1 MIRGWFQKSNVC
13 YNDFIKAL
21 LVDDVDYMNEYM
33 NQISLQTFSSF
44 DTGKRC

>member
-1 MIRGWFQKSNVC
+1 VC

-44 DTGKRC
+44 DTGKKVLIRKDVSNK